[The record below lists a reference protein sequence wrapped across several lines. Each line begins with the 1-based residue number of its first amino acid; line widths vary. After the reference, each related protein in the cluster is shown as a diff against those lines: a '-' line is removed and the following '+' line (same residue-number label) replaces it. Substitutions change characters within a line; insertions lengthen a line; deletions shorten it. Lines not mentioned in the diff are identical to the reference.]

1 MLTYIKLETFS
12 LCKDREGKSV
22 VTALNAMI
30 CFAYG
35 TKVFFPL
42 LVFYTVA
49 FMAFELF
56 CTECCSYEYVDGLGD
71 VIQGIVRSL
80 VVQPAKHEQH
90 CRTLAFGNFTFSDN
104 EASSPICM

>member
-35 TKVFFPL
+35 TKVFSRF
-42 LVFYTVA
+42 
-49 FMAFELF
+49 
-56 CTECCSYEYVDGLGD
+56 
-71 VIQGIVRSL
+71 
-80 VVQPAKHEQH
+80 
-90 CRTLAFGNFTFSDN
+90 
-104 EASSPICM
+104 